1 MAKKKKRTAFESA
14 LFHYAME
21 HEGRHMGV
29 RIAGRTIHTI
39 ECQALRGLPL
49 DGDERGE
56 LLGYRVRAAN
66 AAGDWE
72 EFELARDGR
81 VLHQRGGRQL
91 DS

>member
-1 MAKKKKRTAFESA
+1 MGKKKKRTAFESA

-29 RIAGRTIHTI
+29 RIAGRTIHTV

-49 DGDERGE
+49 DGDDRGE

-72 EFELARDGR
+72 ERDFTSDGR
-81 VLHQRGGRQL
+81 LSYQRSGRQL